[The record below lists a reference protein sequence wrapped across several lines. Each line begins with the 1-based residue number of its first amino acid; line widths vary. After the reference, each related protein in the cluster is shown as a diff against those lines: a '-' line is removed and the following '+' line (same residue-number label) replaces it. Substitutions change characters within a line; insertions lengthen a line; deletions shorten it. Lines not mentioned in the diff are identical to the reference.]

1 MRKTDFL
8 IIDADN
14 EALFDAMSEKFT
26 AKVIPICGRNF
37 FKVEIETGEG
47 ETSDFFNGGIYQD
60 KQTAQREVKRLYRT
74 LKQFK
79 QGKRDV
85 NAFQFADS
93 DVSVLEL
100 LTLVEIYSELDRA
113 KKLRGAKLAAVDDVF
128 DAIDE
133 FLNKLRRDHLM
144 KGRCS
149 P

>member
-8 IIDADN
+8 IIDADGN
-14 EALFDAMSEKFT
+14 SVIDAMTEHFT

-37 FKVEIETGEG
+37 FKVEIETEN
-47 ETSDFFNGGIYQD
+47 DYFNGGIYQD

-74 LKQFK
+74 LQFK

-133 FLNKLRRDHLM
+133 FLNKLRITNLQ
-144 KGRCS
+144 KGGV
-149 P
+149 

>member
-26 AKVIPICGRNF
+26 AKVIPICGNQF
-37 FKVEIETGEG
+37 FKVEIETEN
-47 ETSDFFNGGIYQD
+47 DYFNGGIYQD

-74 LKQFK
+74 LQFK

-85 NAFQFADS
+85 NAFQFADN
-93 DVSVLEL
+93 DISVLEL

-113 KKLRGAKLAAVDDVF
+113 HKLRGARMSAVEYCICKV
-128 DAIDE
+128 E
-133 FLNKLRRDHLM
+133 NFLDKMRLETLM
-144 KGRCS
+144 KGRCLA
-149 P
+149 

>member
-1 MRKTDFL
+1 MEDFL

-14 EALFDAMSEKFT
+14 EPLFDAMTERFT
-26 AKVIPICGRNF
+26 AKVIPICGNKF
-37 FKVEIETGEG
+37 FKVEIETEN
-47 ETSDFFNGGIYQD
+47 DYFNGGIYQD

-113 KKLRGAKLAAVDDVF
+113 KKLRGARMSAVEDCICKV
-128 DAIDE
+128 E
-133 FLNKLRRDHLM
+133 NFLDKLRITNLQ
-144 KGRCS
+144 KGGV
-149 P
+149 